1 MIDEKIKL
9 IHFGNDCAS
18 GIVINDILKI
28 GEKQLFQLGL
38 FKYCRGNEKYFKR
51 SQTSFSV
58 FFGLF
63 RLFGPGSTKK
73 G

>member
-38 FKYCRGNEKYFKR
+38 YDFDDIYAFNSAFILKA
-51 SQTSFSV
+51 T
-58 FFGLF
+58 
-63 RLFGPGSTKK
+63 
-73 G
+73 